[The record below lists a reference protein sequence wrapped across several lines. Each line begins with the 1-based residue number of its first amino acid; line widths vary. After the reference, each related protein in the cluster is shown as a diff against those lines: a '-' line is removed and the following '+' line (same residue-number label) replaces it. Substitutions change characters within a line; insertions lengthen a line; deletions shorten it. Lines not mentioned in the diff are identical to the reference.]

1 MVALHRQ
8 LLNRFALITVLF
20 AISFM
25 AACSPATTAVTTQ
38 DASKNASPSVK
49 TAALPSNTPPS
60 TAQSN
65 VPVTG
70 QSPTIMVSDQQV
82 ANGMVLMDH
91 VISRGPG
98 WVVIFTTGTNGQPD
112 KPIGHTAVKDGG
124 VIDLQVP
131 VDAASAKG
139 TLVAILLSDQGTV
152 GTFEYPGADIPEV
165 NGLQLVEE
173 SFKIGDAAAAA
184 APTSTSM
191 DMTGMAGTPAPE
203 TTGSASNNNMNM
215 GSTVPDVTASI
226 IVSNQPI
233 INGQIIIPE
242 VVAPQAAWLVVHKIN
257 GDGSVGPMAGYVH
270 VQAGDS
276 KNIAVPLDTNLTSS
290 TMSAM
295 LHNDVAKAKSP
306 QFPGPDEPMM
316 ANGQMLNPT
325 FQITQKNNADVVI
338 TLGQTP
344 ETMNYLV
351 EGSSGRTLYISLT
364 DAPGQSNCTGDCLNN
379 WQPLLATGRIVA
391 GVGVPANKLGVIIL
405 PNGSRQVTYSNA
417 PLYTFVQD
425 EKPGDVKGQGM
436 DGNWYLVTP

>member
-1 MVALHRQ
+1 MVAFHRH
-8 LLNRFALITVLF
+8 LLNRFSLITVLF
-20 AISFM
+20 AILFM
-25 AACSPATTAVTTQ
+25 AACSPATTTVATKDV
-38 DASKNASPSVK
+38 SKNTSPSAK
-49 TAALPSNTPPS
+49 TAAIPSNTPQP
-60 TAQSN
+60 TDQSN

-82 ANGMVLMDH
+82 QNGTVLMDH

-98 WVVIFTTGTNGQPD
+98 WVVIFTTNTNGKPD

-131 VDAASAKG
+131 VEAESAQG
-139 TLVAILLSDQGTV
+139 TLVAVLLSDQGTV

-165 NGLQLVEE
+165 NGLQLVDE
-173 SFKIGDAAAAA
+173 SFKVGDTTAAA
-184 APTSTSM
+184 APTSGNM
-191 DMTGMAGTPAPE
+191 DMTGMTSTPAPE
-203 TTGSASNNNMNM
+203 NTSSASNNNMNM
-215 GSTVPDVTASI
+215 GSTAPDVTPNI

-233 INGQIIIPE
+233 INGQIVIPE
-242 VVAPQAAWLVVHKIN
+242 VLAPQNAWLVIHKMN

-270 VQAGDS
+270 VQAGDN
-276 KNIAVPLDTNLTSS
+276 KNVTVPLDTNLTST

-295 LHNDVAKAKSP
+295 LHSDVAKAKSP
-306 QFPGPDEPMM
+306 QFPGPDEPIM

-325 FQITQKNNADVVI
+325 FQITQSNNADVVI

-391 GVGVPANKLGVIIL
+391 GIGIPANKLGIIIL

-436 DGNWYLVTP
+436 NGNWYLVTP